1 MGYDDHD
8 GCHLD
13 EVAYTGQELFM
24 LGLGEPIQKL
34 FNIKSMSLTSMS
46 TPLANESKMSGL
58 AA

>member
-1 MGYDDHD
+1 MGYDD

-46 TPLANESKMSGL
+46 TPLADESKMSGS